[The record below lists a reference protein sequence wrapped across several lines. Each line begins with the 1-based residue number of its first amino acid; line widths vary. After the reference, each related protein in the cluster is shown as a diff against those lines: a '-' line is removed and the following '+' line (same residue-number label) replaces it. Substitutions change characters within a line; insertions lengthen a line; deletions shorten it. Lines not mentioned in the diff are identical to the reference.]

1 MTIRMVC
8 YTLFNITQT
17 GVINRSKPDQ
27 DNIQDWIRK
36 RNTQCN
42 FDTILQVIS
51 LRSQPD
57 VVKAP
62 MRLELTDDILQKFGF
77 LYQLEEDNNNYWKF
91 EFDIQHPS
99 VFENGIIPLGALYKD
114 CDGVPMI
121 HCVDQLQTLN
131 IMLDTSEEFR
141 NIYFE
146 VV

>member
-27 DNIQDWIRK
+27 ANIQDWIHK

-42 FDTILQVIS
+42 FDTILQIIS

-57 VVKAP
+57 VAKAP
-62 MRLELTDDILQKFGF
+62 LRLELTEELLQKFGF
-77 LYQLEEDNNNYWKF
+77 LYRLEEGNNYCWKF

-114 CDGVPMI
+114 CDGVPMVQ
-121 HCVDQLQTLN
+121 CADQLQALN
-131 IMLDTSEEFR
+131 TMLDSSEEFR

-146 VV
+146 VL